1 MSNFKYF
8 TARRRRPW
16 GEKAEEEEERKRNK
30 TKTGKEKRK
39 KTRRGERKRKR
50 KRPVAARESARER
63 AKQQDEDRLLLKF
76 SAKQVSRRNEANER
90 VSVGVGETTTTCSL
104 LSSLGYH
111 LTLDPRREEKFF

>member
-16 GEKAEEEEERKRNK
+16 GEKAEEEEEERKRNN

-39 KTRRGERKRKR
+39 RGERKRKR

>member
-16 GEKAEEEEERKRNK
+16 GEKAEEEEERKRNN

-39 KTRRGERKRKR
+39 ASSG
-50 KRPVAARESARER
+50 ARER